1 MNFDR
6 GFKIKNTQLK
16 VLFLTQYFPPETGA
30 PQNRL
35 HSLASYLSDFGAEV
49 SVLTAMPNYPKTE
62 VYEGYRGKTYIK
74 EQDGEITIHRSWIY
88 VSKSKGVVPR
98 LLNYFSFVFTALWV
112 GTVKIKK
119 HDVIICESPPLFLGI
134 TAMLLKLLKGGKLV
148 FNVSDLWPESAEKL
162 NIINSKF
169 LLYVTYKLESL
180 IYKKSDLVCGQT
192 QGIISNINQRF
203 PHVSTHLIRNG
214 IDTKQFSM
222 RGDGKA
228 FRVKHQISED
238 VFVVAYAGIIG
249 HAQGLEIITEV
260 AKQLLNDKNI
270 MFIMVGDGP
279 VKNELLDIVKKFC
292 ISNIRFINSV
302 PRKEMPDVIDACD
315 CYVIPLR
322 KNDLFLGAIPSK
334 IFEPLYCR
342 KPVLLG
348 VDGEAKQLFVEEGR
362 CALYFEPENS
372 NALAESLK
380 KLIQDKFLY
389 KQLGESGHHY
399 VATYF
404 DRQALAEQF
413 WNRITQL

>member
-1 MNFDR
+1 M
-6 GFKIKNTQLK
+6 K

-35 HSLASYLSDFGAEV
+35 HSLANYLSDFGAEV

-62 VYEGYRGKTYIK
+62 VYEGYQGKTYFK
-74 EQDGEITIHRSWIY
+74 EQDGKLTIHRSWIY

-112 GTVKIKK
+112 GLIKIKK

-134 TAMLLKLLKGGKLV
+134 TAMLLKLFKGSKLV

-162 NIINSKF
+162 NIINNKF
-169 LLYVTYKLESL
+169 LLGISYKLESL
-180 IYKKSDLVCGQT
+180 IYKKSNLVSGQT

-203 PHVSTHLIRNG
+203 PNIPTHLIRNG
-214 IDTKQFSM
+214 IDTKQFNV
-222 RGDGKA
+222 RGNGKL
-228 FRVKHQISED
+228 FRAKHQISED
-238 VFVVAYAGIIG
+238 AFVVAYAGIIG
-249 HAQGLEIITEV
+249 HAQGLEIITEA
-260 AKQLLNDKNI
+260 AKQLLQETNI
-270 MFIMVGDGP
+270 VFMMVGDGP
-279 VKNELLDIVKKFC
+279 VKNELLEIAEKFNL
-292 ISNIRFINSV
+292 SNIKFINSV

-315 CYVIPLR
+315 CYVTPLR

-334 IFEPLYCR
+334 IFEPLYFS

-348 VDGEAKQLFVEEGR
+348 VDGEAKQLFVEEGN
-362 CALYFEPENS
+362 CALHFEPENS
-372 NALAESLK
+372 NALVESIK
-380 KLIQDKFLY
+380 KLFQDKELY
-389 KQLGESGHHY
+389 ILLGENGHRY

-404 DRQALAEQF
+404 DRRKLAEQF

>member
-1 MNFDR
+1 M
-6 GFKIKNTQLK
+6 K

-35 HSLASYLSDFGAEV
+35 HSLANYLSDFGAEV

-62 VYEGYRGKTYIK
+62 VYEGYQGKTYLK
-74 EQDGEITIHRSWIY
+74 EQDGKLTIHRSWIY

-112 GTVKIKK
+112 GLIKIKK

-134 TAMLLKLLKGGKLV
+134 TAMLLKLFKGSKLI

-162 NIINSKF
+162 NIINNKF
-169 LLYVTYKLESL
+169 LLGISYKLESL
-180 IYKKSDLVCGQT
+180 IYKKSNLVSGQT

-203 PHVSTHLIRNG
+203 PNIPTHLIRNG
-214 IDTKQFSM
+214 IDTKQFNV
-222 RGDGKA
+222 RGNGKL
-228 FRVKHQISED
+228 FRAKHQISED
-238 VFVVAYAGIIG
+238 AFVVAYAGIIG
-249 HAQGLEIITEV
+249 HAQGLEIITEA
-260 AKQLLNDKNI
+260 AKQLLQETNI
-270 MFIMVGDGP
+270 VFMMVGDGP
-279 VKNELLDIVKKFC
+279 VKNELLEIAEKFNL
-292 ISNIRFINSV
+292 SNIKFINSV

-315 CYVIPLR
+315 CYVTPLR

-334 IFEPLYCR
+334 IFEPLYFS

-348 VDGEAKQLFVEEGR
+348 VDGEAKQLFVEEGN
-362 CALYFEPENS
+362 CALHFEPENS
-372 NALAESLK
+372 NALVESIK
-380 KLIQDKFLY
+380 KLFQDKELY
-389 KQLGESGHHY
+389 ILLGENGHRY

-404 DRQALAEQF
+404 DRRKLAEQF